1 MPESPKITTYPCKDW
16 LGKPYLLINNRQIT
30 LLEISDHYQKKLGRE
45 KITHDLLKEFVK
57 KLDNDRFIPERRKG
71 DWEYYKLEPVYYED
85 KTYKMI
91 WCLKDNASLIR
102 IRTCHRTK
110 KNYEKHDKK

>member
-1 MPESPKITTYPCKDW
+1 
-16 LGKPYLLINNRQIT
+16 LLINNRQIT

-71 DWEYYKLEPVYYED
+71 E
-85 KTYKMI
+85 
-91 WCLKDNASLIR
+91 
-102 IRTCHRTK
+102 
-110 KNYEKHDKK
+110 